1 MLNYVTE
8 RLITTAQ
15 VNFTDQSV
23 IDNDG
28 WICGNKGE
36 LLMWI
41 PPLHRLCLLHP
52 SNIWISGCGKHE
64 THLDLSKFVPGCGWM
79 KCIDS

>member
-1 MLNYVTE
+1 M
-8 RLITTAQ
+8 
-15 VNFTDQSV
+15 

-41 PPLHRLCLLHP
+41 PPLHRLYLHRP
-52 SNIWISGCGKHE
+52 SNIWISGSEKHE
-64 THLDLSKFVPGCGWM
+64 THLDLSSFVHGYGWM
-79 KCIDS
+79 KCFDS